1 MSADHLD
8 RRGFIRTAG
17 IGSGAVLAGTTLATP
32 GPARAGAGE
41 RPVVKWRMQS
51 DFPRSVGPLYSGA
64 ETLALIVAGLTDG
77 QFQIEV
83 QPAEGKAF
91 APTQTLEAVRSGS
104 IEACH
109 TSAYYHVA
117 ENPAF
122 AFGSALPFGLNARMQ
137 NAWIIEGG
145 GQHLLD
151 NFYAG
156 LGLNAFIAGN
166 TGAQMGGW
174 FRKEIR
180 SVTEIAGMK
189 MRIAGL
195 GASVMERLGVE
206 PLSLSGEAAY
216 DALEVGAIDAAEFA
230 GPAADEP
237 LGFYKVAPYY
247 YYPGW
252 WDGGASIHLFTN
264 RDAFQALPAGYQA
277 VLKAAAAQVND
288 VMLARTDIANN
299 AAIRRLISKG
309 TLLRPFPNDLLEAAY
324 KATFELYADLSVSHP
339 DFRTIYE
346 PWKAFR
352 DQIYQWYRV
361 AEFSFDSFGFNQQAK
376 GL

>member
-1 MSADHLD
+1 MSADQLD

-17 IGSGAVLAGTTLATP
+17 IGSGAVLAGTTLPSVA
-32 GPARAGAGE
+32 ARAQAE
-41 RPVVKWRMQS
+41 ARPVVKWRLQS
-51 DFPRSVGPLYSGA
+51 DFPRSAGPLYSGA
-64 ETLALIVAGLTDG
+64 ETLALTVAGLTDG

-83 QPAEGKAF
+83 HPAEGKAF
-91 APTQTLEAVRSGS
+91 EPTRTLDAVRSGS
-104 IEACH
+104 VEACH
-109 TSAYYHVA
+109 TSAYYHVD

-156 LGLNAFIAGN
+156 LGLITFVAGN
-166 TGAQMGGW
+166 SGAQMGGW

-195 GASVMERLGVE
+195 GAPVMERLGVE
-206 PLSLSGEAAY
+206 PQSLSGAAAFE
-216 DALEVGAIDAAEFA
+216 ALEIGAIDAAEFA

-237 LGFYKVAPYY
+237 LGFYEVAPYY

-264 RDAFQALPAGYQA
+264 RAAFQALPTTYQA

-288 VMLARTDIANN
+288 VMLARMDIANN
-299 AAIRRLISKG
+299 AAIRRLIAKG
-309 TLLRPFPNDLLEAAY
+309 AQLRPFPNDLLEAAY
-324 KATFELYADLSVSHP
+324 KAAFQLYAELSETNP
-339 DFRTIYE
+339 DFKAIYE
-346 PWKAFR
+346 PWKVFR

-361 AEFSFDSFGFNQQAK
+361 AEYSFDSFGFNQQAK

>member
-17 IGSGAVLAGTTLATP
+17 LGSGVALAGTTLSV
-32 GPARAGAGE
+32 PARAEAGA
-41 RPVVKWRMQS
+41 RPVVKWRLQS

-83 QPAEGKAF
+83 QPAESKAF
-91 APTQTLEAVRSGS
+91 EPVRTLDAVRSGRL
-104 IEACH
+104 EACH

-145 GQHLLD
+145 GRHLLD
-151 NFYAG
+151 SFHAG
-156 LGLNAFIAGN
+156 LGLVAFVAGN
-166 TGAQMGGW
+166 SGAQMGGW

-195 GASVMERLGVE
+195 GAPVMERLGVE
-206 PLSLSGEAAY
+206 TLSLSGQAAFE
-216 DALEVGAIDAAEFA
+216 ALEIGTIDAAEFA

-252 WDGGASIHLFTN
+252 WDGGASIHLFANQAT
-264 RDAFQALPAGYQA
+264 FEALPPSYQA

-288 VMLARTDIANN
+288 VMLARMDIANN
-299 AAIRRLISKG
+299 AAIRRLVANG
-309 TLLRPFPNDLLEAAY
+309 AQLRPFPNDLLEAAY
-324 KATFELYADLSVSHP
+324 KAAFQLYAELSASHP
-339 DFRTIYE
+339 DFKAIYE

-361 AEFSFDSFGFNQQAK
+361 AEFSFDSFGFNQQAR